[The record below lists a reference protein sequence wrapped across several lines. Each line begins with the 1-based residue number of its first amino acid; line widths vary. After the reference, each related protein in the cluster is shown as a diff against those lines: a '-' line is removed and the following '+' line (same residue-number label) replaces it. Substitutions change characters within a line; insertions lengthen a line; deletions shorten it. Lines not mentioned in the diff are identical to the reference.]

1 MISIK
6 KLKASLA
13 VVIILALVL
22 TPFTGNAEETGQNPR
37 VISIKESL
45 QSPESKISAD
55 VKKEFSMSRYVEV
68 LVSMREQVDTTQVAS
83 ETQAALSAKTPYQA
97 KMASRYAVV
106 DKLQETAER
115 TQTNI
120 LKLLETEKGNG
131 SVSDYTSFYIVN
143 MVYVK
148 ATEAVINK
156 LAACSEVE
164 KIELN
169 MKMDVDWPEITEANV
184 DESQIQSLE
193 WNIDRVGA
201 PAVWRDFGIDGSGVV
216 IGIIDSGFDY
226 THEALMT
233 KWRGYNPENP
243 DLPYNTSSWFDAVN
257 KQGMPYDDSQ
267 TPHGTHV
274 MGTILGQD
282 PDGEHIIGVAP
293 GAKFIGA
300 KAFTASG
307 TQSNWLLAAGQWML
321 APAGLPSNA
330 PDIINN
336 SWGSNATGFD
346 EWYRKMVQAWR
357 AAGILPVFSAGN
369 SSGEAA
375 VGSVSAPGNYP
386 ESFGVGATDKN
397 NLRGSFSRRGPAPYD
412 APYDLKPNIS
422 APGVNIR
429 SSVPGGY
436 AGGWS
441 GTSMAAPHITGTA
454 ALLLSYNSALT
465 PDLLEQIIEDTATP
479 LTDEYYKTSPNY
491 GYGNGLVN
499 AYEAVSSITS
509 GIGTI
514 QGKVLKP
521 GVDSEGAVIVHN
533 QTVTSLFSGM
543 EPKITA
549 QISDNISV
557 TGAEVY
563 VKPVNDTNWIAVP
576 MNRISGDYKN
586 GEYSVSIPYMFVE
599 EPGFQYKIRAYDYG
613 GNVSET
619 QVYDVSVLFAIKPG
633 EYQTDF
639 SEYPEGWTMN
649 GDWEWGETY
658 TGVAPMGEKLVATKL
673 NGNYSNN
680 SNSLLITPPI
690 DLSNS
695 TSPVLRFRHWYNTE
709 FYNDRVYIRVSSDY
723 GKTWKEIVNYSGTK
737 NKWLD
742 YSLDLSKYVNP
753 TIPIFVQFQLKS
765 NGSTTKDGWYIDD
778 VVLEEAAQSASVAGE
793 AVSEDET
800 ESSEAQFDENVAVPE
815 TDNIVLHKDPSEYNY
830 YIVTDEINVQQ
841 GLPLDAA
848 VTILET
854 GRTVRTNL
862 ADGSYKLPY
871 AASGAG
877 DWTLLAESY
886 GYFPIKERVHLENDQ
901 VIVKDYVMEKK
912 TKGSISGRIVNERN
926 NEPVAGAIVKLAEDF
941 NVQPVTTDA
950 DGYFS
955 MPELYIGQYTLKV
968 IAPNYK
974 TANLPIEV
982 VEGANTEVNVQLKP
996 FIGSEGELAYDDG
1009 TVDNGSAIVYTG
1021 DAWVVRMTPSGLGK
1035 IYGARVFFWG
1045 NDWPVPGGNKASFAV
1060 YDSMKDGSMGPELF
1074 RTRPIEIVRGEW
1086 NDIDLSLYEFATDRD
1101 FYMAIYQDADYPNCF
1116 GIGMDESSSAGRSY
1130 MLIEGIMNKCPADY
1144 GNIML
1149 RAKVSYEVTT
1159 PVITSPADGTFI
1171 SSENIDVTGNVGN
1184 DSLVKVYVNDQAA
1197 GEAQSVDKAFTINV
1211 PLTEGEN
1218 IIKATST
1225 IATGETDPSAP
1236 VTVISDTVA
1245 PELEVNSPAEGFITN
1260 REVVDV
1266 SGRVSDNYLEKLM
1279 VNGNEVLT
1287 ALDGSFSARVIVK
1300 EDINVITAEAVDK
1313 AGNITKVERNI
1324 NVKLTPPTIT
1334 DIMPD
1339 TDLTVR
1345 DGDEVTVSFRSDAI
1359 HGAAFFKIIVPLYY
1373 SINTQA
1379 TGCRMEEVAD
1389 GYYVGKW
1396 IVPENM
1402 NMVNGGIRVEITDI
1416 AGNKS
1421 MAEANGKITV
1431 IMDKIPPVLIPDTE
1445 ENVVKQDAAITFEN
1459 STEWINAITDIE
1471 VNGQSA
1477 EGFYTVEPGKITING
1492 SLFGTPGDYQIAVI
1506 ADGYKDAAVT
1516 QTITLLTPPGL
1527 TSEEDKIGQ
1536 MVMLRFEDNEA
1547 WRSVITDITVNGQSA
1562 FGVCHILKGKI
1573 TIRDDAFPEAGTYT
1587 IVVKAV
1593 DYEDAVVIQTV
1604 TPKGNKE

>member
-13 VVIILALVL
+13 VLLIMTLILA
-22 TPFTGNAEETGQNPR
+22 PFAGNAEETGQNPR
-37 VISIKESL
+37 VISMKESL

-55 VKKEFSMSRYVEV
+55 VKNAFSMARYVEV
-68 LVSMREQVDTTQVAS
+68 LVSMKEQADTAKVAS
-83 ETQAALSAKTPYQA
+83 ETQIALSAKTPYQA

-131 SVSDYTSFYIVN
+131 NVADYTSFYIVN

-156 LAACSEVE
+156 LAAYSEVE

-216 IGIIDSGFDY
+216 IGTIDSGFDY

-243 DLPYNTSSWFDAVN
+243 DMPYNVSSWFDAVN
-257 KQGMPYDDSQ
+257 KKGMPYDDSQ

-274 MGTILGQD
+274 LGTILGQD

-293 GAKFIGA
+293 GARFISA
-300 KAFTASG
+300 KAFNASG
-307 TQSNWLLAAGQWML
+307 TQSNWLLSAGQWML
-321 APAGLPSNA
+321 APAGNPSNA

-336 SWGSNATGFD
+336 SWGSSATGYN

-369 SSGEAA
+369 SKGEAA

-386 ESFGVGATDKN
+386 ESFGVAATDKN

-465 PDLLEQIIEDTATP
+465 PDLLEHIIEDTATP

-491 GYGNGLVN
+491 GYGHGLVN

-521 GVDSEGAVIVHN
+521 GVDSESAAIVHN
-533 QTVTSLFSGM
+533 QTVTSLFSGV
-543 EPKITA
+543 EPLITA

-557 TGAEVY
+557 SSAEVY
-563 VKPVNDTNWIAVP
+563 VKPGNDTNWVAVP

-586 GEYSVSIPYMFVE
+586 GEYSVNIPYMFVN

-613 GNVSET
+613 ENVTET
-619 QVYDVSVLFAIKPG
+619 PVYDVSVLFGIKPG

-639 SEYPEGWTMN
+639 SVYPDNWTMT

-690 DLSNS
+690 DLRNS
-695 TSPVLRFRHWYNTE
+695 TSPVLRFRHRYSTE
-709 FYNDRVYIRVSSDY
+709 FYNDRIYIRVSDDY
-723 GKTWKEIVNYSGTK
+723 GKTWDQISNYSGTK
-737 NKWLD
+737 SKWLD
-742 YSLDLSKYVNP
+742 YSLDLSRYVNP
-753 TIPIFVQFQLKS
+753 TIPIFVQFALKS
-765 NGSTTKDGWYIDD
+765 NGSVTKDGWYIDD
-778 VVLEEAAQSASVAGE
+778 VVLYDAAQSESVMEESATQ
-793 AVSEDET
+793 DEPET
-800 ESSEAQFDENVAVPE
+800 FEEQFDENVAVPE
-815 TDNIVLHKDPSEYNY
+815 TENIPLHKDPSEYNY
-830 YIVTDEINVQQ
+830 YIVTDEINVRQ
-841 GLPLDAA
+841 GLPLDAT

-886 GYFPIKERVHLENDQ
+886 GYFPVKEQVHLENDQ
-901 VIVKDYVMEKK
+901 VITRNYILEKK
-912 TKGSISGRIVNERN
+912 PKGSISGRVVNERN
-926 NEPVAGAIVKLAEDF
+926 NEPVAGAVVRLAEDF

-955 MPELYIGQYTLKV
+955 MPDLYIGQYTLKV
-968 IAPNYK
+968 IAQNYK
-974 TANLPIEV
+974 TANLTIEV
-982 VEGANTEVNVQLKP
+982 VQSVNTEVNVPLKP

-1009 TVDNGSAIVYTG
+1009 TVENGMAIVYTG
-1021 DAWVVRMTPSGLGK
+1021 DAWVVRMTPNGLGK
-1035 IYGARVFFWG
+1035 IYGARAFFWE
-1045 NDWPVPGGNKASFAV
+1045 NSWPVPGGNKAIFAV
-1060 YDSMKDGSMGPELF
+1060 YDSLKDGSLGPELF
-1074 RTRPIEIVRGEW
+1074 RTKPIEIVRGEW
-1086 NDIDLSLYEFATDRD
+1086 NDIDLSVYEFATDRD
-1101 FYMAIYQDADYPNCF
+1101 FYMAIYQDADYPDCF
-1116 GIGMDESSSAGRSY
+1116 GIGMDENSSAGRSY
-1130 MLIEGIMNKCPADY
+1130 MLIEGVMNKCPADY

-1149 RAKVSYEVTT
+1149 RAKVSYEVAI
-1159 PVITSPADGTFI
+1159 PVITSPADGAFI
-1171 SSENIDVTGNVGN
+1171 NTENIDVTGSVGTN
-1184 DSLVKVYVNDQAA
+1184 SLVKVYVNDQAA
-1197 GEAQSVDKAFTINV
+1197 GQVQSVDKAFTINV

-1218 IIKATST
+1218 VIKATST
-1225 IATGETDPSAP
+1225 IATGETDPSAAI
-1236 VTVISDTVA
+1236 TVISDTVA
-1245 PELEVNSPAEGFITN
+1245 PVLEMNSPVEEFVTN

-1266 SGRVSDNYLEKLM
+1266 SGRVTDNHLAKLT
-1279 VNGNEVLT
+1279 VNGNEVLP
-1287 ALDGSFSARVIVK
+1287 AQDGSFSTKVIVR
-1300 EDINVITAEAVDK
+1300 EGINAIIAEAVDK
-1313 AGNITKVERNI
+1313 AGNITKAERNVI
-1324 NVKLTPPTIT
+1324 VKLTPPTIT

-1339 TDLTVR
+1339 TDMTLR
-1345 DGDEVTVSFRSDAI
+1345 HGEEVTVSFRSDAV
-1359 HGAAFFKIIVPLYY
+1359 HGDAFFKILIPVEN
-1373 SINTQA
+1373 SINVQA
-1379 TGCRMEEVAD
+1379 TGYRMDEVSD
-1389 GYYVGKW
+1389 GYYAGKW
-1396 IVPENM
+1396 IAPENM
-1402 NMVNGGIRVEITDI
+1402 NMLNGGIRVEITDI
-1416 AGNKS
+1416 AGNRS
-1421 MAEANGKITV
+1421 VALANGKITV
-1431 IMDKIPPVLIPDTE
+1431 IMDKTPPALISDVE
-1445 ENVVKQDAAITFEN
+1445 GNVVKQDMAITFEN
-1459 STEWINAITDIE
+1459 NTEWINAISDIE
-1471 VNGQSA
+1471 VNGKSA
-1477 EGFYTVEPGKITING
+1477 EGFYTVEPGRITLNG
-1492 SLFGTPGDYQIAVI
+1492 SLFETAGDYEIVVF
-1506 ADGYKDAAVT
+1506 ADEYKEAAVT
-1516 QTITLLTPPGL
+1516 QTVKLHTPPGL

-1547 WRSVITDITVNGQSA
+1547 WRLAITDITVNGQSA
-1562 FGVCHILKGKI
+1562 SGLYKVLKGKI
-1573 TIRDDAFPEAGTYT
+1573 TIRDEAFPEAGTYT
-1587 IVVKAV
+1587 IVVKAH
-1593 DYEDAVVIQTV
+1593 DYEDAVVEQTV
-1604 TPKGNKE
+1604 TPKENKE